1 VDNLREKTP
10 KDTTAKTR
18 CSVNTAMEFFHQEVF
33 PLLSEEH
40 IKILSQTP
48 FLHLFA
54 FPRGIS
60 ISRPIIHQILL
71 LWNKNEDCFKFK
83 GKTLEFR
90 PEEISLVMGL
100 QFNGNKVIYK
110 RQELTQSV
118 IRTRYFQPSGEIT
131 RNLLEERILDAL
143 REGSPASDVV
153 SLLVMYLFTMILFP
167 QANGSVPVHMFH
179 YVDDLDSLDTYSWGK
194 AVYWLLRD
202 NIPKCAAWCH
212 EMERVGGLDN
222 GDMIFGQIVSQ
233 EGEVCIE
240 NGKGNKSKED
250 ANKVCLSGCAIALMV
265 CYTYNNYF
273 TFVLFKTCLVKKC
286 DIFAVYI
293 PVHCVKFTL

>member
-1 VDNLREKTP
+1 MDNLREKTP
-10 KDTTAKTR
+10 KDTIAKTR

-33 PLLSEEH
+33 PLLSDEH

-71 LWNKNEDCFKFK
+71 LWNRSEDCFKIK
-83 GKTLEFR
+83 GKKLEFR

-100 QFNGNKVIYK
+100 QFNGSKVIYK
-110 RQELTQSV
+110 RKELTQSV
-118 IRTRYFQPSGEIT
+118 IRSRYFQPSGEIS
-131 RNLLEERILDAL
+131 RNLLEEKILDAL
-143 REGSPASDVV
+143 RERSPASDVV

-167 QANGSVPVHMFH
+167 QANGSVPLHMFQ
-179 YVDDLDSLDTYSWGK
+179 YVDDLDRLDTYSWGK

-212 EMERVGGLDN
+212 EMEKVGGLEVED
-222 GDMIFGQIVSQ
+222 IIYGQIVSQ
-233 EGEVCIE
+233 EGESRIE
-240 NGKGNKSKED
+240 CDKGNTRKDD

-265 CYTYNNYF
+265 CFIYD
-273 TFVLFKTCLVKKC
+273 LFGE
-286 DIFAVYI
+286 DM
-293 PVHCVKFTL
+293 